1 MSQEYDRIFKE
12 NIEEI
17 ILPLAQKV
25 LGLPDPERLIE
36 VPDDIQ
42 RTVERRPDFLKIVA
56 TTAGQNQYVL
66 QLEFQTADEP
76 DMVYRMLEYSAL
88 LLRKYKIPVRQF
100 VFYIGS
106 KPARMV
112 DRLEQEDLTFRFYVR
127 NVVETPYTEF
137 LATTKPEEALLAILA
152 DLGNDAPE
160 TVVNRILFT
169 LRSLVPGVLDLEKFL
184 RQLEMLAKLR
194 DLQDLTIKQIEKMPL
209 TYDLE
214 TDIRFLQGKEKG
226 KLEGQEAGRYEARR
240 EDIRALLKANMGTPE
255 QIALVLNVPLSF
267 VFDIQ
272 ADITRNDS

>member
-1 MSQEYDRIFKE
+1 MI
-12 NIEEI
+12 
-17 ILPLAQKV
+17 
-25 LGLPDPERLIE
+25 
-36 VPDDIQ
+36 
-42 RTVERRPDFLKIVA
+42 
-56 TTAGQNQYVL
+56 
-66 QLEFQTADEP
+66 
-76 DMVYRMLEYSAL
+76 YRMLEYSAL

-112 DRLEQEDLTFRFYVR
+112 NRLDQEDLTFRFHVR

-137 LATTKPEEALLAILA
+137 LATTKPEEVLLAILA

-160 TVVNRILFT
+160 TVVNRILLT
-169 LRSLVPGVLDLEKFL
+169 LRSLVPGILDLEKFL

-226 KLEGQEAGRYEARR
+226 QQEGKYEARR
-240 EDIRALLKANMGTPE
+240 EDIQALLKAKMGTPE
-255 QIALVLNVPLSF
+255 QIAQVLNVPLPF
-267 VFDIQ
+267 VLDIQ

>member
-1 MSQEYDRIFKE
+1 MSQEYDKIFKE

-25 LGLPDPERLIE
+25 LGLPAPEQLIE

-56 TTAGQNQYVL
+56 TTGGQNQYVL

-106 KPARMV
+106 KPARMRH
-112 DRLEQEDLTFRFYVR
+112 RLDLEDLTFRFHVR
-127 NVVETPYTEF
+127 NVIEIPYAEF
-137 LATTKPEEALLAILA
+137 LATSKPEEVLLAILA

-160 TVVNRILFT
+160 TVVKKILVT
-169 LRSLVPGVLDLEKFL
+169 LQNLVPGTLDLEKFL
-184 RQLEMLAKLR
+184 RQLEMLAMLR
-194 DLQDLTIKQIEKMPL
+194 DLQDLTIK
-209 TYDLE
+209 
-214 TDIRFLQGKEKG
+214 
-226 KLEGQEAGRYEARR
+226 
-240 EDIRALLKANMGTPE
+240 
-255 QIALVLNVPLSF
+255 
-267 VFDIQ
+267 
-272 ADITRNDS
+272 